1 MSSKAKSLFLIA
13 LMLLM
18 LSTQVVNGNSQTN
31 IRIGAT
37 IIEPEQELFISKP
50 ITFKAQKIKN
60 IIGSN
65 NKTISEAGK
74 MTISSNLPWQLN
86 ANIPELQG
94 VDVYLKSNLN
104 RKWIKLNSR
113 DQVVLTHQRLD
124 KANLSWDVKIVA
136 DRNIKIQPFKINFDL
151 DWQKTNVMLKN

>member
-1 MSSKAKSLFLIA
+1 MSSKAKSLFLIT

-18 LSTQVVNGNSQTN
+18 LSTQVVNGNSRTN
-31 IRIGAT
+31 IEVGAT

-60 IIGSN
+60 TIGSN
-65 NKTISEAGK
+65 NKIISEAGK

-94 VDVYLKSNLN
+94 VEIYLKSNLN
-104 RKWIKLNSR
+104 KKWVKLNSR
-113 DQVVLTHQRLD
+113 NQVVLTHQRLD
-124 KANLSWDVKIVA
+124 KANLSWDVKVVA
-136 DRNIKIQPFKINFDL
+136 DSNIKIQPFKINFNL

>member
-1 MSSKAKSLFLIA
+1 
-13 LMLLM
+13 MLLM

>member
-1 MSSKAKSLFLIA
+1 
-13 LMLLM
+13 MLLM
-18 LSTQVVNGNSQTN
+18 LSTQVVNGNSRTN
-31 IRIGAT
+31 IEVGAT

-60 IIGSN
+60 TIGSN
-65 NKTISEAGK
+65 NKIISEAGK

-94 VDVYLKSNLN
+94 VEIYLKSNLN
-104 RKWIKLNSR
+104 KKWVKLNSR
-113 DQVVLTHQRLD
+113 NQVVLTHQRLD
-124 KANLSWDVKIVA
+124 KANLSWDVKVVA
-136 DRNIKIQPFKINFDL
+136 DSNIKIQPFKINFNL

>member
-1 MSSKAKSLFLIA
+1 VSSKAKSLFLIT

-18 LSTQVVNGNSQTN
+18 LSTQVVNGNSRTN
-31 IRIGAT
+31 IEVGAT

-60 IIGSN
+60 TIGSN
-65 NKTISEAGK
+65 NKIISEAGK

-94 VDVYLKSNLN
+94 VEIYLKSNLN
-104 RKWIKLNSR
+104 KKWVKLNSR
-113 DQVVLTHQRLD
+113 NQVVLTHQRLD
-124 KANLSWDVKIVA
+124 KANLSWDVKVVA
-136 DRNIKIQPFKINFDL
+136 DSNIKIQPFKINFNL

>member
-1 MSSKAKSLFLIA
+1 VSSKAKSLFLIA